1 MTTSQAPDRAE
12 LDLASLLDHA
22 PGVPSVSVRDLVLDS
37 RAVRAGDAFVAVRGL
52 ATHGLEHAVDAAE
65 RGAVALVWDPAD
77 GHAPPRLPPSMTAVP
92 VPGLRA
98 RLGELADRFYGAPS
112 ACARV
117 YGVTGTNGKTTTAWL
132 VAQAC
137 GADGA
142 YVGTLGVGRPGALES
157 TSHTTP
163 DVLAVHRMLKR
174 LCDDGARA
182 IAMEVSSHALDQQR
196 IAGVRIPVAGFTN
209 LSRDHLDY
217 HGTMEAYGAAKERL
231 FAARD
236 VAYAVIN
243 VADAHGAAM
252 AARLPAGVELVAV
265 RPVAGGA
272 VPPKAGAFV
281 AGDAARFEAFGLE
294 LDGRTHAGPFRLRS
308 PLVGE
313 FNVEN
318 LCVALGMLLAG
329 GVALDDA
336 VDALGRAA
344 APAGRMEGFR
354 LPSGAL
360 VVVDYAHTPDALA
373 KALAALRR
381 HCTGRLVCVFGCGGD
396 RDPGTRPQMAAA
408 AEAGSDAIVIT
419 DDNPR
424 GEDAERIVTM
434 IRAGLAGRVPARVER
449 DRTRAIRSAA
459 HEARDGDVVL
469 VAGKGHEDYQLYGAE
484 RRAHSD
490 RDVARRLT
498 EEAA

>member
-1 MTTSQAPDRAE
+1 MTGLRAPTAAP
-12 LDLASLLDHA
+12 DLASLLDPA
-22 PGVPSVSVRDLVLDS
+22 PGAPSLRVRDLVIDS
-37 RAVRAGDAFVAVRGL
+37 RAVRPGDAFVAVQG
-52 ATHGLEHAVDAAE
+52 ATTHGLEHAPAAAE
-65 RGAVALVWDPAD
+65 RGAVALLWDPAD
-77 GHAPPRLPPSMTAVP
+77 GRELPQLPPAITPVA
-92 VPGLRA
+92 VPGLRG
-98 RLGELADRFYGAPS
+98 RLGAIADRFYGEPS
-112 ACARV
+112 ARAHV

-142 YVGTLGVGRPGALES
+142 YVGTIGCGRPGALEPA
-157 TSHTTP
+157 THTTP
-163 DVLAVHRMLKR
+163 DVIAVHRLLRR

-182 IAMEVSSHALDQQR
+182 IAIEVSSHALDQQR
-196 IAGVRIPVAGFTN
+196 VAGVRIPVAGFTN

-231 FAARD
+231 FQARD
-236 VAYAVIN
+236 VAHAVIN

-252 AARLPAGVELVAV
+252 AGRLPAGGALVAV
-265 RPVAGGA
+265 QPVPGAALPQAAGGYVA
-272 VPPKAGAFV
+272 VDAVNFAAAGLA
-281 AGDAARFEAFGLE
+281 LE
-294 LDGRTHAGPFRLRS
+294 GRSHLGAFRLRS
-308 PLVGE
+308 PLVGA

-329 GVALDDA
+329 GVPLADA
-336 VDALGRAA
+336 GEALGRAS
-344 APAGRMEGFR
+344 APPGRMESFR
-354 LPSGAL
+354 LPGGAL
-360 VVVDYAHTPDALA
+360 LVVDYAHTPDALA

-396 RDPGTRPQMAAA
+396 RDPGKRPQMAAA

-424 GEDAERIVTM
+424 GEDADRIVTM
-434 IRAGLAGRVPARVER
+434 IRAGLAGRVPARIER
-449 DRTRAIRSAA
+449 DRARAIRAA
-459 HEARDGDVVL
+459 AREAHDGDVVL